1 MSRAIVS
8 RAVVSRAIVSRAI
21 VSRAIV
27 SRAIVSRA
35 IVSRAIVSSAVV
47 SVRHLP
53 PQVRDLIGPNPVLL
67 LGTKAD
73 LLPRG
78 TEQVCY
84 LNPSPNL
91 SPHPMTP

>member
-1 MSRAIVS
+1 MSVPL
-8 RAVVSRAIVSRAI
+8 
-21 VSRAIV
+21 
-27 SRAIVSRA
+27 
-35 IVSRAIVSSAVV
+35 
-47 SVRHLP
+47 LP

-91 SPHPMTP
+91 GPHPITQ